1 MRFLGIMKRLLLL
14 VFLVSCQLYAQ
25 TFAPTNATGSTSTTA
40 TTTTP
45 VVATTNQA
53 DYLIGSED
61 VLQISVW
68 KEPDFSAQA
77 VPVRADG
84 KISLPLLDD
93 VQAAG
98 LTPQQLSRNIAER
111 LRQFVSEPRV
121 TVIVTAMNSCRAY
134 VMGQVT
140 KQGAVSL
147 VSNMTVLQAIS
158 AAGGLAQFANGKK
171 IYILRTLN
179 GRQQRL
185 AFNYNEV
192 IKGDHPEQNIFLK
205 PGDTV
210 VVP

>member
-1 MRFLGIMKRLLLL
+1 MKRLLLFI
-14 VFLVSCQLYAQ
+14 FLATCQLCAQ
-25 TFAPTNATGSTSTTA
+25 TFAPTSNNTSATAPS
-40 TTTTP
+40 TTTP
-45 VVATTNQA
+45 MIPLVSQA

-61 VLQISVW
+61 VLQINVW
-68 KEPDFSAQA
+68 KEPDFSTTA

-93 VQAAG
+93 IQAAG
-98 LTPQQLSRNIAER
+98 LTPQQLSRNVAER

-121 TVIVTAMNSCRAY
+121 TVIVTAMNSRRAY

-140 KQGAVSL
+140 RQGAVSL

-158 AAGGLAQFANGKK
+158 AAGGLGQFANGKK
-171 IYILRTLN
+171 IYILRTVN

-192 IKGDHPEQNIFLK
+192 IKGDRPEQNIFLK